1 MGNRRHRAAL
11 ALPVITLLGVL
22 ATGCSSQD
30 PATSFDTDTAGA
42 APGTASATASSA
54 TTTPI
59 QIRIGDTVL
68 DGSLND
74 AAPAQAL
81 LSRLPLTLNFEDLN
95 GAEKIGH
102 LDQELPMTG
111 MPDGDD
117 PIPGDIGYYAPWG
130 NVVFY
135 YGDVSRY
142 DGIARIGTLK
152 QTAPIQ
158 RHDGDFSATIQRAN

>member
-1 MGNRRHRAAL
+1 M
-11 ALPVITLLGVL
+11 
-22 ATGCSSQD
+22 
-30 PATSFDTDTAGA
+30 
-42 APGTASATASSA
+42 
-54 TTTPI
+54 TTPI
-59 QIRIGDTVL
+59 QIRIGDTVIN
-68 DGSLND
+68 GSLND
-74 AAPAQAL
+74 TAPAQAL

-95 GAEKIGH
+95 GEEKIGH

-111 MPDGDD
+111 MPASDD
-117 PIPGDIGYYAPWG
+117 PFPGDIGYYAPWG

-142 DGIARIGTLK
+142 DGIARIGTLE